1 MLTNLTTRIRLLTAV
16 STIGLFGATAA
27 PALSEDGFMA
37 IYMDNQK
44 TGSDV
49 AAYWGGEKAPRPV
62 LTLVPAPAPDGFMA
76 IHMDNQKIGSAVSL
90 YWHSLLIASK

>member
-1 MLTNLTTRIRLLTAV
+1 MLTNLTTRIRLLAAV
-16 STIGLFGATAA
+16 STIGLFGAAAA

-44 TGSDV
+44 ADSDV
-49 AAYWGGEKAPRPV
+49 AAYWGGEKAPRPA
-62 LTLVPAPAPDGFMA
+62 LTLAPAPAQDGFMA

-90 YWHSLLIASK
+90 YWHGVLTASE